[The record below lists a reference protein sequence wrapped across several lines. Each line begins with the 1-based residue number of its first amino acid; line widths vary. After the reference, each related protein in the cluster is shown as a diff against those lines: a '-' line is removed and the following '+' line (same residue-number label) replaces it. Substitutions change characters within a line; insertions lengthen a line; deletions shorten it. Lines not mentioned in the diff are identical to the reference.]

1 MTYARKLGTLAAIS
15 WLACTMPAAAQ
26 DGFQYEDDTATDDTA
41 PDGAASDDA
50 ATEDAIDEDTSVAM
64 ESESGPQERP
74 VHVSVGAK
82 LGVGGNYLA
91 APDNPLMQS
100 GYFDDGAGGFGIG
113 GGIFGEARFLNGHL
127 GAELG
132 FIFDSSSNT
141 SKYTF
146 NGNDVNP
153 GWSAL
158 DMRMPVLINAG
169 TSDESL
175 RLAIGT
181 GPEFAFPL
189 SASGNVSS
197 SAGDVSIPSRTQT
210 HVNWLIN
217 LGLAAPLGPVK
228 LSFDIRFAYNLGM
241 PSNYADRYNL
251 TTGVLAQHQMDLRL
265 LFGVA
270 YDVLK

>member
-1 MTYARKLGTLAAIS
+1 
-15 WLACTMPAAAQ
+15 
-26 DGFQYEDDTATDDTA
+26 
-41 PDGAASDDA
+41 
-50 ATEDAIDEDTSVAM
+50 
-64 ESESGPQERP
+64 
-74 VHVSVGAK
+74 

-91 APDNPLMQS
+91 APDNKPIIAAP
-100 GYFDDGAGGFGIG
+100 FDDGVGGWGLG
-113 GGIFGEARFLNGHL
+113 GGIFGEARFLDGHL

-132 FIFDSSSNT
+132 FIFDSSNNL
-141 SKYTF
+141 SKYTL
-146 NGNDVNP
+146 NGTDFNP

-158 DMRMPVLINAG
+158 DMRMPVLVNAG

-189 SASGNVSS
+189 SASGNVS
-197 SAGDVSIPSRTQT
+197 GPNEDVEIPARTQT

-241 PSNYADRYNL
+241 PSNYADRYTL